1 MKKFFLLIVFLIGG
15 LLVNA
20 QNQSQQRIEQLMKE
34 TPIMGLSV
42 AVVKNNKIVYTS
54 AFGLKNKET
63 GETLETTG
71 LFRIASISK
80 SFVATSIMQLLEKKK
95 LNLDDDV
102 TKLAGFTVRNP
113 QFPNT
118 VITLKMLLSHRSS
131 LNDSRGYFSLDSL
144 NPATTANSQKCYNN
158 YEPGKGYQYCN
169 LNFNLAGAILEKYS
183 GQRLDE
189 YVKQHILDPLKLY
202 GGYNVDELDSS
213 RLASLYEYKADT
225 PGNFIPAQGAY
236 ASRKALL
243 QNYKMGYTTPIFS
256 PTGGMKI
263 SAPDL
268 ATYMMMHMNYGKAN
282 GKRILKKK
290 SSQLMQTP
298 VDTLNKYSFALVSIK
313 NLLPEETM
321 VGHTG
326 SAYGLHSLMFFEPEK
341 KFGIVIIS
349 NGCHP
354 AYAEAFITVMKKTA
368 NILYEE
374 IIKK

>member
-1 MKKFFLLIVFLIGG
+1 MKKIVLFVLYLVTGG
-15 LLVNA
+15 TSVAQHNA
-20 QNQSQQRIEQLMKE
+20 QQRIEQLMKE
-34 TPIMGLSV
+34 TPVMGLSV
-42 AVVKNNKIVYTS
+42 AVVKENKIVYTA
-54 AFGLKNKET
+54 AFGLKNKES
-63 GETLETTG
+63 GEALETTD

-80 SFVATSIMQLLEKKK
+80 SFVATSILQLVEKKK
-95 LNLDDDV
+95 LGLDDDV
-102 TKLAGFTVRNP
+102 SQLIGFTVRNP

-131 LNDSRGYFSLDSL
+131 INDSRGYFTLDSL
-144 NPATTANSQKCYNN
+144 NPGTTANSQKCYNN

-183 GQRLDE
+183 GQRLDK

-213 RLASLYEYKADT
+213 RLASLYEYSDSLGFVLS
-225 PGNFIPAQGAY
+225 PGAY

-243 QNYKMGYTTPIFS
+243 ADYKIGYSTPIWS

-263 SAPDL
+263 SAPGL
-268 ATYMMMHMNYGKAN
+268 ATYMMMHMNYGKAK

-290 SSQLMQTP
+290 TSMMMQSP
-298 VDTLNKYSFALVSIK
+298 IDTLNQYSMALLRIK
-313 NLLPEETM
+313 TLVPGETLT
-321 VGHTG
+321 GHTG
-326 SAYGLHSLMFFEPEK
+326 AAYGLHSLMFFEPAK
-341 KFGIVIIS
+341 KFGIVVIS

-354 AYAEAFITVMKKTA
+354 AYAEAFNTVMKKTA

-374 IIKK
+374 LIKNK